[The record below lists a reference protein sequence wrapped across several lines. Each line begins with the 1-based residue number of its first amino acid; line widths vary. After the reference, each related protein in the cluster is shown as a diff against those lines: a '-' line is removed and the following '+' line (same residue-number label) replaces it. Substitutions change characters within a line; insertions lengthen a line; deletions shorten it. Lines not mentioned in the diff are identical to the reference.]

1 MSVKDAIGRATHR
14 SRQPVEPAPRWL
26 AYAFVACS
34 LALIPWT
41 VWLYPTL
48 PSRATADN
56 WDVAWAGFDLALAA
70 DAAPDRG
77 RSPAPVGMDP
87 GRSGVGSHAA
97 CLRHLVRRDD
107 LANRPRAR
115 VALTMALVAEAP
127 LAILC
132 VWVARNSERVSAWAE
147 SLRAAAP
154 GDAASPDRL
163 IPDQAAASDTRRDA

>member
-14 SRQPVEPAPRWL
+14 SRQPIEPAPRWL

-41 VWLYPTL
+41 VWLYQTL

-70 DAAPDRG
+70 TLLLTAVGALRRSAWTQGAAASAATLLACDIWFDVMTSQTG
-77 RSPAPVGMDP
+77 RE
-87 GRSGVGSHAA
+87 
-97 CLRHLVRRDD
+97 LE
-107 LANRPRAR
+107 
-115 VALTMALVAEAP
+115 VAVAMALVAEAP

-132 VWVARNSERVSAWAE
+132 VWVARNSERVSAWAQNACARP
-147 SLRAAAP
+147 LRVMP
-154 GDAASPDRL
+154 PPPTG
-163 IPDQAAASDTRRDA
+163 